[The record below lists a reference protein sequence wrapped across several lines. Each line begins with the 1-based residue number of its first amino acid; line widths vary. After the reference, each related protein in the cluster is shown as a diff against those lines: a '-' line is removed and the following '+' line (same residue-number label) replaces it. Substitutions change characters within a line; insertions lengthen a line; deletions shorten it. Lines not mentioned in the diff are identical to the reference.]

1 MHAEYTTV
9 ARVDEKNLQ
18 VDKSLSS
25 FRPTLIF
32 LQHSVYSTFLFFTS
46 DCNIGVLTDTNSLCS
61 LCFFAKTVL
70 CHVVALYYIIYPHH

>member
-1 MHAEYTTV
+1 MSYIFKECSLLKRDLQAMPAGYTTV

-25 FRPTLIF
+25 FRPTLTF

-46 DCNIGVLTDTNSLCS
+46 DCNMGVLTDTNSL
-61 LCFFAKTVL
+61 
-70 CHVVALYYIIYPHH
+70 